1 MRVAGPPL
9 ERLSGF
15 GRARFAVSRV
25 LRPETRDDLEAL
37 FEHVVPELATLALR
51 GAGRSYGDAA
61 VNDGGVVLDT
71 SGLRRVLAW
80 DSERGIAEVEP
91 GVSIEELCRLALP
104 DGWWPAVVPGTL
116 RATLGGCVAAN
127 VHGKNALRAGT
138 LGEHVRELELL
149 LPDGR
154 RTVCGP
160 DADVDLFRA
169 AVGGMGLLGC
179 IVRIRLA
186 LRRVHS
192 GFVRVR
198 ALPARDLGELLARF
212 ESLPDAD
219 HIVGWCDALASGRRL
234 GRGVAH
240 AAWELCPGEGP
251 PLPESAARRVQ
262 EPPARLLGVL
272 PRNWA
277 ALGLRGF
284 ASRTGMRAL
293 NAAKAGAHA
302 LAGERGALESHGRF
316 AFLLDFV
323 PGWERAYGP
332 AGMIQIQPFVPLAAG
347 SQVLPAMLRA
357 AQRLGLPPWL
367 AVLKRHRADPFLLSP
382 AVDGWSLALDFPAR
396 DARALA
402 SVAREIHAIAL
413 DAGGRFYLAKDSAL
427 TPDEWRRSLPAESLR
442 RFADQKRTCDPDARL
457 QTDLARRVFP
467 ELLRTR

>member
-1 MRVAGPPL
+1 VEIAGLPL
-9 ERLSGF
+9 ERLAGF

-25 LRPETRDDLEAL
+25 LRPESRDDLEAL
-37 FEHVVPELATLALR
+37 FEHVVPDLRTLALR

-61 VNDGGVVLDT
+61 LNDGGVVLDT
-71 SGLRRVLAW
+71 SRLSRVLSW
-80 DSERGIAEVEP
+80 DPERGVADVEP
-91 GVSIEELCRLALP
+91 GVSVEELCRLALP

-154 RTVCGP
+154 RAVCGRDSDP
-160 DADVDLFRA
+160 DLFHA
-169 AVGGMGLLGC
+169 AVGGMGLVGC

-198 ALPARDLGELLARF
+198 ALPARDLRELLARF
-212 ESLPDAD
+212 ETLPDAD
-219 HIVGWCDALASGRRL
+219 HLVGWCDAVATGAAL

-240 AAWELCPGEGP
+240 AAFELAPGEGP

-262 EPPARLLGVL
+262 ELPARLLGVL
-272 PRNWA
+272 PRRWA
-277 ALGLRGF
+277 AHGLRAF
-284 ASRTGMRAL
+284 ASRPGMRAL
-293 NAAKAGAHA
+293 NAAKASVHA
-302 LAGERGALESHGRF
+302 LVGERCALESHARF

-332 AGMIQIQPFVPLAAG
+332 AGMIQIQPFVPREAG
-347 SQVLPAMLRA
+347 PEALPAMLRA

-367 AVLKRHRADPFLLSP
+367 AVLKRHRADPFLLSH
-382 AVDGWSLALDFPAR
+382 ALDGWSLALDFPAR
-396 DARALA
+396 DRARLA
-402 SVAREIHAIAL
+402 EVARELHAIAL
-413 DAGGRFYLAKDSAL
+413 DCGGRFYLAKDSAL
-427 TPDEWRRSLPAESLR
+427 TPDEWRRSLPVENLR
-442 RFADQKRTCDPDARL
+442 RFAEQKKKCDPDSRL
-457 QTDLARRVFP
+457 QNDLARRVFP
-467 ELLRTR
+467 DLCPTR